1 MLLLKGGMNNVKTLE
16 LIFKTNLNKTAKLQL
31 QISTITEANVQS
43 AMENII
49 KLDVLR
55 FTSGAPSKVASAQ
68 IVDKTTT
75 VLFELS

>member
-1 MLLLKGGMNNVKTLE
+1 MNNVKTLE

-31 QISTITEANVQS
+31 PQISATIQANVQS

-68 IVDKTTT
+68 IVDKQQ
-75 VLFELS
+75 LFYLN

>member
-1 MLLLKGGMNNVKTLE
+1 MNNVKTLE

-31 QISTITEANVQS
+31 PQISATITEANVQS

-75 VLFELS
+75 VLFELN

>member
-1 MLLLKGGMNNVKTLE
+1 
-16 LIFKTNLNKTAKLQL
+16 
-31 QISTITEANVQS
+31 
-43 AMENII
+43 MENII

-75 VLFELS
+75 VLFELN

>member
-1 MLLLKGGMNNVKTLE
+1 MSKTLE

-31 QISTITEANVQS
+31 PQISATITEANVQS

-49 KLDVLR
+49 KLNVLS
-55 FTSGAPSKVASAQ
+55 FNSGVPSKAASAQ

-75 VLFELS
+75 VLFELN

>member
-1 MLLLKGGMNNVKTLE
+1 MSKTLE

-31 QISTITEANVQS
+31 PQISATITEANVQS

-55 FTSGAPSKVASAQ
+55 FTSGDPSKVASAQ

-75 VLFELS
+75 VLFELN